1 MVIKQT
7 EDFTRFCAKEL
18 LEGEIDICWP
28 HLSIYNMHC
37 VKKKKSKHMKMQKP
51 TCSPKVWAKCNFRFA
66 I

>member
-37 VKKKKSKHMKMQKP
+37 VKKKKQTYENAKANLFPQSVGKM
-51 TCSPKVWAKCNFRFA
+51 
-66 I
+66 